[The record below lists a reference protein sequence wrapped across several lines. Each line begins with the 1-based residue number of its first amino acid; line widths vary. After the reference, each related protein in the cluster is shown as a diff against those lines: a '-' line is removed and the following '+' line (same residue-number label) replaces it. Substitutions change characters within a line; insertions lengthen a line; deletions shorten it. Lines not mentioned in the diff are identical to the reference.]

1 LAHSTDAAAKV
12 NFKSARKRDPQEA
25 KRAGVFGRRTYI
37 GSVTQFGG
45 PAASKTCWLVPKRRW
60 SKIMIRRRIVV
71 AAALLAAT
79 ALMPTL
85 AQAQFSEPAAYQAAH
100 PDRDVLNGG
109 QLTPAGRAARG
120 EPAVSG
126 DAYAAYPS
134 AVAPAVRVRHR
145 RQHQ

>member
-1 LAHSTDAAAKV
+1 MT
-12 NFKSARKRDPQEA
+12 
-25 KRAGVFGRRTYI
+25 RT
-37 GSVTQFGG
+37 
-45 PAASKTCWLVPKRRW
+45 
-60 SKIMIRRRIVV
+60 KIAIS
-71 AAALLAAT
+71 AALLSAA
-79 ALMPTL
+79 ALMPTM

-120 EPAVSG
+120 EPVVSS

-134 AVAPAVRVRHR
+134 PAATALRPRHR

>member
-1 LAHSTDAAAKV
+1 MT
-12 NFKSARKRDPQEA
+12 RKN
-25 KRAGVFGRRTYI
+25 
-37 GSVTQFGG
+37 
-45 PAASKTCWLVPKRRW
+45 
-60 SKIMIRRRIVV
+60 IVI
-71 AAALLAAT
+71 AAALLSAA

-120 EPAVSG
+120 EPVVSG

-134 AVAPAVRVRHR
+134 PVAPAVRIRHR
-145 RQHQ
+145 RQHR